1 MSVAEL
7 SAGAANMYTLLTAY
21 IDKTVNKMISAM
33 DERHELAMAKLAGID
48 LNLKSVEA
56 RLSVL
61 ELAGAKKVASRAVAA
76 TVKTPAPVEDEPML
90 SDQEAASEE
99 KPAPKPRA
107 AKKKAVKESVEP
119 TIEPAEKKPAK
130 AKASKDAS
138 KDAVKP
144 RALAKTAA
152 KPAAK
157 ASAKDSLKTNEDGNG
172 INGYTQFCKWALVHR
187 DDFREEFLT
196 EEIAAALEAVPAIAK
211 CEDDLD
217 RRVLEGEYY
226 WSKLASE
233 DAKTEIKARFNQWKV
248 ERKKVNDA
256 VEVDAADSE
265 EE

>member
-1 MSVAEL
+1 MSVADL

-21 IDKTVNKMISAM
+21 IDKAMNRMIAAM

-61 ELAGAKKVASRAVAA
+61 ELAGAKKIAPKAVAA
-76 TVKTPAPVEDEPML
+76 TVKVEKEPVDEPML
-90 SDQEAASEE
+90 SDAPDEEE
-99 KPAPKPRA
+99 KPAPTPKPRA
-107 AKKKAVKESVEP
+107 TKKKEASKDVS
-119 TIEPAEKKPAK
+119 TIEPVEKK
-130 AKASKDAS
+130 AKARA
-138 KDAVKP
+138 AVKP
-144 RALAKTAA
+144 RALSKAAA

-157 ASAKDSLKTNEDGNG
+157 SAAKESKDSLKTNEDGNG
-172 INGYTQFCKWALVHR
+172 INGYTQFCKWAIVHR

-196 EEIAAALEAVPAIAK
+196 DDIVAALEAVPAIAK
-211 CEDDLD
+211 CDDDLE
-217 RRVLEGEYY
+217 RRVLEGEHY

-233 DAKTEIKARFNQWKV
+233 DAKKEIKARFNQWKV